1 MKGKFIVFDGID
13 GCGKG
18 TQAVLFAGRLY
29 SAGKSRHVLL
39 TSEPW
44 NSEEIRRRLR
54 QETDPYSNSE
64 LMARLYIED
73 RRSHIAQLIILNTT
87 RGVHVVSDRYKFS
100 TIGYQTTQ
108 GLDMDD
114 LIARHSGFLIPDITF
129 FVDVPVEIAT
139 SRLAERAR
147 RESREPK
154 FEQPEFQEKL
164 RRNYQKAVGLHQK
177 KGELIYT
184 IDGNKPIEQVQAEI
198 WQTFAQHF
206 SQLA

>member
-1 MKGKFIVFDGID
+1 
-13 GCGKG
+13 
-18 TQAVLFAGRLY
+18 
-29 SAGKSRHVLL
+29 
-39 TSEPW
+39 
-44 NSEEIRRRLR
+44 
-54 QETDPYSNSE
+54 
-64 LMARLYIED
+64 MARLYIED